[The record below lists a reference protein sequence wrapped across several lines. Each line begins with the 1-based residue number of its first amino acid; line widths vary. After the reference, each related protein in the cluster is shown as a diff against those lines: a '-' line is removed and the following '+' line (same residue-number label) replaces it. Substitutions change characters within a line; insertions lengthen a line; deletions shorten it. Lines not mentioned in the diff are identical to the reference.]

1 MARYNPN
8 RAKINRSYTFEE
20 LAEVFGVHKNTVSAW
35 VKNGLPCLHDK
46 RPYLILG
53 ASARDYLQKQRLK
66 DKRKCGQDELYC
78 VKCREP
84 SKPAENFVEYQPC
97 GAGKGRITGLC
108 SACGGIVN
116 KFVSSEVLASYAA
129 VFDLALPK
137 GMEHIRDRGKPLVN
151 SDFHQ

>member
-53 ASARDYLQKQRLK
+53 AKGST
-66 DKRKCGQDELYC
+66 
-78 VKCREP
+78 P
-84 SKPAENFVEYQPC
+84 SS
-97 GAGKGRITGLC
+97 RT
-108 SACGGIVN
+108 
-116 KFVSSEVLASYAA
+116 VLNRPHTASPVWPLAA
-129 VFDLALPK
+129 VFA
-137 GMEHIRDRGKPLVN
+137 GCGTSRC
-151 SDFHQ
+151 S